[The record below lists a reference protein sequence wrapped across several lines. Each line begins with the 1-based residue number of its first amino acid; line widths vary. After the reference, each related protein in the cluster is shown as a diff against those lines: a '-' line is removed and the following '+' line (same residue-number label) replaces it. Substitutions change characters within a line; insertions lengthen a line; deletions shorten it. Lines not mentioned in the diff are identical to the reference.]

1 MKVLVTGAAGRL
13 GSCVCRL
20 LTEAKIEFLAVDK
33 YPDTEAEYPVRVVD
47 LLDANACDELLEGV
61 DVLVHFANHTGW
73 KSDTPD
79 KIYRENGTMN
89 MNLFQSA
96 ESAGCKRIVFASS
109 VQVMDGQLPIGDR
122 SQHPNFLPYI
132 PMDSDMPAN
141 PRNAYALSKQAAEST
156 LEYFSQNKKMTCV
169 VIRFPLLMD
178 SAMLKTTVENG
189 GMERV
194 NCYDGFTYLP
204 IYSGAEAAVKAMT
217 AELEGY
223 HCYFVAS
230 KDNLEQR
237 PTLEIIEGELAH
249 LPCEKPIEE
258 MDSLV
263 DCSIVEA
270 ELGWTQ
276 PQSLKESYKK
286 YCEFERVRSYV

>member
-33 YPDTEAEYPVRVVD
+33 YPDEQAEYPVRVVD
-47 LLDANACDELLEGV
+47 LLDGDACSELLKGV
-61 DVLVHFANHTGW
+61 DVLVHFANHTNC
-73 KSDTPD
+73 KSDTPEEV
-79 KIYRENGTMN
+79 YGENGTMN

-96 ESAGCKRIVFASS
+96 ANAGCKRIVFASS
-109 VQVMDGQLPIGDR
+109 VQVLDGQLPLGDR

-132 PMDSDMPAN
+132 PMDSDMPAI
-141 PRNAYALSKQAAEST
+141 PRNAYALSKQAAESA
-156 LEYFSQNKKMTCV
+156 LEYFSQNRGMTCV

-178 SAMLKTTVENG
+178 SLMLKATVKNG
-189 GMERV
+189 GMGKV

-204 IYSGAEAAVKAMT
+204 IYSGAEAVLKAMT

-237 PTLEIIEGELAH
+237 STIEVIESELAH
-249 LPCEKPIEE
+249 LPCKKPIGE

-263 DCSIVEA
+263 DCSKVEA

-276 PQSLKESYKK
+276 PRSLDESYKQ
-286 YCEFERVRSYV
+286 YCEFESVRPYV

>member
-20 LTEAKIEFLAVDK
+20 LAKMDVEFLAVDQ
-33 YPDTEAEYPVRVVD
+33 YPDPQATYPVRQMN
-47 LLDANACDELLEGV
+47 LLDSEVCGELLEGV
-61 DVLVHFANHTGW
+61 DVLAHFANHTEW
-73 KSDTPD
+73 KSDTSENV
-79 KIYRENGTMN
+79 YYENGTMN

-96 ESAGCKRIVFASS
+96 EKAGCKRIVFASS
-109 VQVMDGQLPIGDR
+109 IQVMDGQLPVSDR

-132 PMDSDMPAN
+132 PMDSNMPAV
-141 PRNAYALSKQAAEST
+141 PRNTYALSKQAAESS
-156 LEYFSQNKKMTCV
+156 LEYFSQNMGITCV

-178 SAMLKTTVENG
+178 SMMLKETLENG
-189 GMERV
+189 GMGKV
-194 NCYDGFTYLP
+194 NCYDGFAYLP
-204 IYSGAEAAVKAMT
+204 IYSGAEAVLKAMT
-217 AELEGY
+217 AELDGY

-237 PTLEIIEGELAH
+237 STLEVIESELAH
-249 LPCEKPIEE
+249 LSRKKPIEE

-263 DCSIVEA
+263 DCSKVES

-276 PQSLKESYKK
+276 PMSLAASFEEYR
-286 YCEFERVRSYV
+286 EFESVKSYA